1 MHLDSIHL
9 DLLVT
14 IIVSL
19 SGTGV
24 ILWRVFTHMA
34 CRDACLRILSA
45 RIDEANENLGEVRAS
60 LQREICRSGQIHDS
74 MYQRV
79 NHIDKNV
86 AQIIGHLGIPDK

>member
-1 MHLDSIHL
+1 MQL
-9 DLLVT
+9 DLLIT

-24 ILWRVFTHMA
+24 ILWRVFSHMA
-34 CRDACLRILSA
+34 CRDACLKILSA

-60 LQREICRSGQIHDS
+60 LQREICKSGQTHDS

-86 AQIIGHLGIPDK
+86 ARIIGHLGISDN